1 MTASNSDLDPKAV
14 DADAGPGSASMFP
27 GASKD
32 EPPSLTNQFLIAMPG
47 MLDEQ
52 FAGSVVYLF
61 EHNSKGAMG
70 LVVNRPTDVS
80 LSTLL
85 DKIELK
91 LEITPFAD
99 QAVYFGGPVQTE
111 RGFVL
116 HEPPTPN
123 SGEINA
129 VIGEA
134 VKQADPSNAATAIY
148 SSSLTVPGGL
158 TMTTSKDVLEA
169 VAKGSGPK
177 RFIMTLGYAG
187 WGAGQLE
194 EEIALNGW
202 INAKLSREQMA
213 EIIFATPANQ
223 RYQSAMHALG
233 FDPSHLSGQ
242 VGHA

>member
-1 MTASNSDLDPKAV
+1 
-14 DADAGPGSASMFP
+14 
-27 GASKD
+27 
-32 EPPSLTNQFLIAMPG
+32 
-47 MLDEQ
+47 
-52 FAGSVVYLF
+52 
-61 EHNSKGAMG
+61 
-70 LVVNRPTDVS
+70 VN

-116 HEPPTPN
+116 HEPPHLRAADAG
-123 SGEINA
+123 SG
-129 VIGEA
+129 V
-134 VKQADPSNAATAIY
+134 DPSVNPAASATTSY

-169 VAKGSGPK
+169 VAKGNGPK

-202 INAKLSREQMA
+202 INAELSRAQMA
-213 EIIFATPANQ
+213 EIIFNTPSEQ
-223 RYQSAMHALG
+223 RYQRAMQALG
-233 FDPSHLSGQ
+233 FDPADLSGQ

>member
-1 MTASNSDLDPKAV
+1 MSTRKPDPKGLHSAA
-14 DADAGPGSASMFP
+14 ADSSGPGSASAYP
-27 GASKD
+27 NAEQPHLS
-32 EPPSLTNQFLIAMPG
+32 SALTNQLLLAMPG
-47 MLDEQ
+47 MLDDN

-61 EHNSKGAMG
+61 EHNDKGAMG
-70 LVVNRPTDVS
+70 LVINRPTEVN
-80 LSTLL
+80 LSALL

-91 LEITPFAD
+91 LEITPFKD
-99 QAVYFGGPVQTE
+99 QSVYFGGPVQVE

-116 HEPPTPN
+116 HENATP
-123 SGEINA
+123 A
-129 VIGEA
+129 
-134 VKQADPSNAATAIY
+134 Y

-169 VAKGSGPK
+169 VAKGGGPK

-202 INAKLSREQMA
+202 INAELSREQMA
-213 EIIFATPANQ
+213 EIIFETPSPQ
-223 RYQSAMHALG
+223 RYQRAMHALG
-233 FDPSHLSGQ
+233 FDPADLSGQ

>member
-1 MTASNSDLDPKAV
+1 MSAPKKTSNSKQPH
-14 DADAGPGSASMFP
+14 DADGPGSASAFPDALQQP
-27 GASKD
+27 GAQ
-32 EPPSLTNQFLIAMPG
+32 LANQFLLAMPG
-47 MLDEQ
+47 VLEEQ
-52 FAGSVVYLF
+52 FAGSLVYLF
-61 EHNSKGAMG
+61 EHNTKGAMG
-70 LVVNRPTDVS
+70 LVVNRPTNIN
-80 LSTLL
+80 LSTLF

-91 LEITPFAD
+91 LEITPFID

-116 HEPPTPN
+116 HEWPHFCAVDPQAGVDRIPN
-123 SGEINA
+123 S
-129 VIGEA
+129 
-134 VKQADPSNAATAIY
+134 ATNY

-169 VAKGSGPK
+169 VAKGNGPK

-202 INAKLSREQMA
+202 INAELSRAEMA
-213 EIIFATPANQ
+213 EIIFNTPAAL
-223 RYQSAMHALG
+223 RYQRAIQALG
-233 FDPSHLSGQ
+233 FDPADLSGQ

>member
-1 MTASNSDLDPKAV
+1 
-14 DADAGPGSASMFP
+14 
-27 GASKD
+27 
-32 EPPSLTNQFLIAMPG
+32 
-47 MLDEQ
+47 
-52 FAGSVVYLF
+52 
-61 EHNSKGAMG
+61 MG
-70 LVVNRPTDVS
+70 LVVNRPTDVN

-91 LEITPFAD
+91 LEIAPFAD

-116 HEPPTPN
+116 HEPPNLHSVDPEAGVDSSANPTTP
-123 SGEINA
+123 
-129 VIGEA
+129 
-134 VKQADPSNAATAIY
+134 Y

-169 VAKGSGPK
+169 VAKGNGPK

-202 INAKLSREQMA
+202 INAELSRAQMA
-213 EIIFATPANQ
+213 EIIFNTPSEQ
-223 RYQSAMHALG
+223 RYQRAMKALG
-233 FDPSHLSGQ
+233 FDPADLSGQ

>member
-1 MTASNSDLDPKAV
+1 MSAPKKTSGSKSSAN
-14 DADAGPGSASMFP
+14 AEGPGSASAYP
-27 GASKD
+27 DVISQ
-32 EPPSLTNQFLIAMPG
+32 PSAQLTNQFLLAMPG

-61 EHNSKGAMG
+61 EHNAKGAMG
-70 LVVNRPTDVS
+70 LVVNRPTDVN

-116 HEPPTPN
+116 HEPPNLRTADA
-123 SGEINA
+123 GA
-129 VIGEA
+129 GV
-134 VKQADPSNAATAIY
+134 DPSADSDASATTSY

-169 VAKGSGPK
+169 VAKGNGPK

-187 WGAGQLE
+187 WSAGQLE

-202 INAKLSREQMA
+202 INAELSRAQMA
-213 EIIFATPANQ
+213 EIIFNTPAAQ
-223 RYQSAMHALG
+223 RYQRAMQALG
-233 FDPSHLSGQ
+233 FDPADLSGQ

>member
-1 MTASNSDLDPKAV
+1 MSASKPDPDPKP
-14 DADAGPGSASMFP
+14 ADIHAGPGSASMFP
-27 GASKD
+27 GASSP
-32 EPPSLTNQFLIAMPG
+32 EVSSLTNQFLIAMPG

-61 EHNSKGAMG
+61 EHNAKGAMG

-116 HEPPTPN
+116 HESPTPN
-123 SGEINA
+123 SGETIISVGDA
-129 VIGEA
+129 A
-134 VKQADPSNAATAIY
+134 KQGAPSNVATAVY

-202 INAKLSREQMA
+202 INAKLSCEQMA

>member
-61 EHNSKGAMG
+61 EHNAKGAMG

-116 HEPPTPN
+116 HESLASN
-123 SGEINA
+123 SAEINA

-169 VAKGSGPK
+169 VAAGSGPSK
-177 RFIMTLGYAG
+177 FLMTLG
-187 WGAGQLE
+187 
-194 EEIALNGW
+194 
-202 INAKLSREQMA
+202 
-213 EIIFATPANQ
+213 
-223 RYQSAMHALG
+223 
-233 FDPSHLSGQ
+233 
-242 VGHA
+242 

>member
-1 MTASNSDLDPKAV
+1 
-14 DADAGPGSASMFP
+14 
-27 GASKD
+27 
-32 EPPSLTNQFLIAMPG
+32 

-61 EHNSKGAMG
+61 EHNAKGAMG
-70 LVVNRPTDVS
+70 LVVNRPTDVN

-116 HEPPTPN
+116 HEPPHYSAADAPASLDQSAN
-123 SGEINA
+123 SDA
-129 VIGEA
+129 
-134 VKQADPSNAATAIY
+134 SY

-169 VAKGSGPK
+169 VAKGNGPK

-202 INAKLSREQMA
+202 INAELSRAQMA
-213 EIIFATPANQ
+213 EIIFNTPADQ
-223 RYQSAMHALG
+223 RYQRAMQALG
-233 FDPSHLSGQ
+233 FDPADLSGQ

>member
-1 MTASNSDLDPKAV
+1 MSIPKKTSGSKGPI
-14 DADAGPGSASMFP
+14 DAEGPGSASAYP
-27 GASKD
+27 DAL
-32 EPPSLTNQFLIAMPG
+32 PQPSAQLTNQFLLAMPG

-52 FAGSVVYLF
+52 FSGSVVYLF
-61 EHNSKGAMG
+61 EHNAKGAMG
-70 LVVNRPTDVS
+70 LVVNRPTDVN

-116 HEPPTPN
+116 HEPPHL
-123 SGEINA
+123 SA
-129 VIGEA
+129 VDA
-134 VKQADPSNAATAIY
+134 HVSVDPSANTATSY

-169 VAKGSGPK
+169 VAKGNGPK

-202 INAKLSREQMA
+202 INAELSRAQMA
-213 EIIFATPANQ
+213 EIIFNTPAAQ
-223 RYQSAMHALG
+223 RYQRAMQALG
-233 FDPSHLSGQ
+233 FDPADLSGQ

>member
-1 MTASNSDLDPKAV
+1 MNVPKKSSSSKRQN
-14 DADAGPGSASMFP
+14 DSEGPGSASAFP
-27 GASKD
+27 DARPQLSAQ
-32 EPPSLTNQFLIAMPG
+32 LTNQFLLAMPG

-61 EHNSKGAMG
+61 EHNAKGAMG
-70 LVVNRPTDVS
+70 LVVNRPTDVN

-85 DKIELK
+85 DKIELE

-116 HEPPTPN
+116 HEPSN
-123 SGEINA
+123 LSA
-129 VIGEA
+129 
-134 VKQADPSNAATAIY
+134 ADDGASFDSSSNPAISY

-169 VAKGSGPK
+169 VAKGNGPK

-202 INAKLSREQMA
+202 INAELSRAQMA
-213 EIIFATPANQ
+213 EIIFNTPAEQ
-223 RYQSAMHALG
+223 RYQRAMQALG
-233 FDPSHLSGQ
+233 FDLADLSGQ

>member
-1 MTASNSDLDPKAV
+1 MSTPKKTSGSKSSAH
-14 DADAGPGSASMFP
+14 AEGPGSASAYP
-27 GASKD
+27 DAISQ
-32 EPPSLTNQFLIAMPG
+32 PSAQLTNQFLLAMPG

-52 FAGSVVYLF
+52 FAGSVIYLF
-61 EHNSKGAMG
+61 EHNAKGAMG
-70 LVVNRPTDVS
+70 LVVNRPTDVN

-85 DKIELK
+85 DKIDLK

-116 HEPPTPN
+116 HEPPHFSAADAQAGVDDSAN
-123 SGEINA
+123 SGA
-129 VIGEA
+129 
-134 VKQADPSNAATAIY
+134 SY

-158 TMTTSKDVLEA
+158 TMTTSKDILEA

-202 INAKLSREQMA
+202 INAKLSCEQMA

>member
-1 MTASNSDLDPKAV
+1 
-14 DADAGPGSASMFP
+14 
-27 GASKD
+27 
-32 EPPSLTNQFLIAMPG
+32 
-47 MLDEQ
+47 
-52 FAGSVVYLF
+52 
-61 EHNSKGAMG
+61 
-70 LVVNRPTDVS
+70 
-80 LSTLL
+80 LL

-116 HEPPTPN
+116 HEPPN
-123 SGEINA
+123 LSSL
-129 VIGEA
+129 EA
-134 VKQADPSNAATAIY
+134 RASLDPSANSAASATTSY

-169 VAKGSGPK
+169 VAKGNGPK

-202 INAKLSREQMA
+202 INAELSRAQMA
-213 EIIFATPANQ
+213 EIIFNTPAEQ
-223 RYQSAMHALG
+223 RYQRAMKALG
-233 FDPSHLSGQ
+233 FDPADLSGQ

>member
-1 MTASNSDLDPKAV
+1 MSAPKKNSNSKHPH
-14 DADAGPGSASMFP
+14 DAEGPGSASAFP
-27 GASKD
+27 DAV
-32 EPPSLTNQFLIAMPG
+32 PQPSAQLTNQFLLAMPG

-61 EHNSKGAMG
+61 EHNAKGAMG
-70 LVVNRPTDVS
+70 LVVNRPTDVN

-116 HEPPTPN
+116 HEPPHYSAADAPASLDQSAN
-123 SGEINA
+123 SDA
-129 VIGEA
+129 
-134 VKQADPSNAATAIY
+134 SY

-169 VAKGSGPK
+169 VAKA
-177 RFIMTLGYAG
+177 MA
-187 WGAGQLE
+187 Q
-194 EEIALNGW
+194 
-202 INAKLSREQMA
+202 NAS
-213 EIIFATPANQ
+213 
-223 RYQSAMHALG
+223 S
-233 FDPSHLSGQ
+233 
-242 VGHA
+242 

>member
-1 MTASNSDLDPKAV
+1 MSTPKKTSNSKRTT
-14 DADAGPGSASMFP
+14 DAEGPGSASAFP
-27 GASKD
+27 DAI
-32 EPPSLTNQFLIAMPG
+32 PQPSSQLANQFLLAMPG

-61 EHNSKGAMG
+61 EHNAKGAMG
-70 LVVNRPTDVS
+70 LVINRPTDVN

-116 HEPPTPN
+116 HEPA
-123 SGEINA
+123 SLGAADA
-129 VIGEA
+129 VVGI
-134 VKQADPSNAATAIY
+134 DPSNPVISY

-169 VAKGSGPK
+169 VAKGNGPK

>member
-1 MTASNSDLDPKAV
+1 MSAPKKTSSSKHPNDV
-14 DADAGPGSASMFP
+14 EGPGSASAFP
-27 GASKD
+27 GTI
-32 EPPSLTNQFLIAMPG
+32 PQPSAQLANQFLLAMPG

-61 EHNSKGAMG
+61 EHNAKGAMG
-70 LVVNRPTDVS
+70 LVVNRPTDVN

-116 HEPPTPN
+116 HEPA
-123 SGEINA
+123 SLGAADA
-129 VIGEA
+129 V
-134 VKQADPSNAATAIY
+134 VDVDPSNPVISY

-169 VAKGSGPK
+169 VAKGNGPK

-202 INAKLSREQMA
+202 INAELSRAQMA
-213 EIIFATPANQ
+213 EIIFNTPAEQ
-223 RYQSAMHALG
+223 RYQRAMKALG
-233 FDPSHLSGQ
+233 FDPADLSGQ

>member
-1 MTASNSDLDPKAV
+1 MNAPKKTSSSKHPNDV
-14 DADAGPGSASMFP
+14 EGPGSASAFP
-27 GASKD
+27 GAI
-32 EPPSLTNQFLIAMPG
+32 PQPSAQLANQFLLAMPG

-61 EHNSKGAMG
+61 EHNAKGAMG
-70 LVVNRPTDVS
+70 LVVNRPTDVN

-116 HEPPTPN
+116 HE
-123 SGEINA
+123 SASLGAADA
-129 VIGEA
+129 V
-134 VKQADPSNAATAIY
+134 VDVDPSNPVISY

-169 VAKGSGPK
+169 VAKGNGPK

-202 INAKLSREQMA
+202 INAELSRAQMA
-213 EIIFATPANQ
+213 EIIFNTPAEQ
-223 RYQSAMHALG
+223 RYQRAMKALG
-233 FDPSHLSGQ
+233 FDPADLSGQ

>member
-1 MTASNSDLDPKAV
+1 MSTPKKTSNSKRPN
-14 DADAGPGSASMFP
+14 DAEGPGSASAYP
-27 GASKD
+27 ESISQ
-32 EPPSLTNQFLIAMPG
+32 PSAQLANQFLLAMPG

-52 FAGSVVYLF
+52 FAGSVIYLF
-61 EHNSKGAMG
+61 EHNAKGAMG
-70 LVVNRPTDVS
+70 LVVNRPTDVN

-116 HEPPTPN
+116 HEPPNLSAT
-123 SGEINA
+123 
-129 VIGEA
+129 EA
-134 VKQADPSNAATAIY
+134 RVSVDPSVNPAASATTSY

-169 VAKGSGPK
+169 VAKGNGPK

-202 INAKLSREQMA
+202 INAELSRAQMA
-213 EIIFATPANQ
+213 EIIFNTPSEQ
-223 RYQSAMHALG
+223 RYQRAMKALG
-233 FDPSHLSGQ
+233 FDPADLSGQ

>member
-1 MTASNSDLDPKAV
+1 MSAPKKTSSSRHPK
-14 DADAGPGSASMFP
+14 DIEGPGSASAFP
-27 GASKD
+27 GAI
-32 EPPSLTNQFLIAMPG
+32 PQPSAQLANQFLLAMPG

-61 EHNSKGAMG
+61 EHNAKGAMG
-70 LVVNRPTDVS
+70 LVVNRPTDVN

-91 LEITPFAD
+91 LEITPFPD

-116 HEPPTPN
+116 HEPA
-123 SGEINA
+123 SLGAADA
-129 VIGEA
+129 V
-134 VKQADPSNAATAIY
+134 VDVDPPHPVASY

-202 INAKLSREQMA
+202 INAELSRAQMA
-213 EIIFATPANQ
+213 EIIFNTPAEQ
-223 RYQSAMHALG
+223 RYQRAMKALG
-233 FDPSHLSGQ
+233 FDPADLSGQ

>member
-1 MTASNSDLDPKAV
+1 
-14 DADAGPGSASMFP
+14 
-27 GASKD
+27 
-32 EPPSLTNQFLIAMPG
+32 
-47 MLDEQ
+47 
-52 FAGSVVYLF
+52 
-61 EHNSKGAMG
+61 MG
-70 LVVNRPTDVS
+70 LVVNRPTDVN

-116 HEPPTPN
+116 HEPPNLSAT
-123 SGEINA
+123 
-129 VIGEA
+129 EA
-134 VKQADPSNAATAIY
+134 RVSVDPSVNPAASATTSY

-169 VAKGSGPK
+169 VAKGNGPK

-202 INAKLSREQMA
+202 INAELSRAQMA
-213 EIIFATPANQ
+213 EIIFNTPSEQ
-223 RYQSAMHALG
+223 RYQRAMKALG
-233 FDPSHLSGQ
+233 FDPADLSGQ

>member
-1 MTASNSDLDPKAV
+1 MSTPKRTSGSKGPR
-14 DADAGPGSASMFP
+14 DAEGPGSASAYP
-27 GASKD
+27 DAI
-32 EPPSLTNQFLIAMPG
+32 PQPSAQLTNQFLLAMPG

-52 FAGSVVYLF
+52 FVGSVVYLF
-61 EHNSKGAMG
+61 EHNAKGAMG
-70 LVVNRPTDVS
+70 LVVNRPTDVN

-116 HEPPTPN
+116 HEPPNVRT
-123 SGEINA
+123 
-129 VIGEA
+129 
-134 VKQADPSNAATAIY
+134 ADAGAAASATTSY

-169 VAKGSGPK
+169 VAKGNGPK

-202 INAKLSREQMA
+202 INAELSRAQMA
-213 EIIFATPANQ
+213 EIIFNTPSEQ
-223 RYQSAMHALG
+223 RYQRAMKALG
-233 FDPSHLSGQ
+233 FDPADLSGQ